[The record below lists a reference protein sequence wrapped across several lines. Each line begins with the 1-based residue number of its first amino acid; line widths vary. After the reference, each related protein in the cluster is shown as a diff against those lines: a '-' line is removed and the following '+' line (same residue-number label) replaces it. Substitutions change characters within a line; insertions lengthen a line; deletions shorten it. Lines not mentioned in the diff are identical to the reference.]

1 MITPPARVA
10 LMISSMQIFYLKYV
24 VAMKAPKQLAVN
36 AITVLPIIKLFS
48 KGVLGKYPA
57 LKEGQNI
64 HRNRVPIIANVLLNL
79 LVCIF
84 LICLPYFDLEMKK
97 LTTSP

>member
-10 LMISSMQIFYLKYV
+10 LMISSIHIFYLKYA
-24 VAMKAPKQLAVN
+24 VAIKAPKQLAVKD
-36 AITVLPIIKLFS
+36 ITVFPIIKLFS
-48 KGVLGKYPA
+48 KGELGKYPA

-64 HRNRVPIIANVLLNL
+64 QRNRAPIIANVLLNL
-79 LVCIF
+79 LVCTF
-84 LICLPYFDLEMKK
+84 LMCFPYFVLEIKK